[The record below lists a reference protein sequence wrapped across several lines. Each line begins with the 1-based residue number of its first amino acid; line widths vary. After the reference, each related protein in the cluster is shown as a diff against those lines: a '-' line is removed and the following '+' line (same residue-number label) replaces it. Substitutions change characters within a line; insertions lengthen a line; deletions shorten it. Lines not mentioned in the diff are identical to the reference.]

1 MKTRI
6 NRKQEGRA
14 VKPLQGGA
22 FLWRYVDH
30 VDSGNVG
37 FVHVRLFNLS
47 RIIFQL
53 KKQAYLTYSS
63 TMLPI
68 RLRHFH
74 RKTRGCLGI
83 LGQERIMVENG
94 TWLN

>member
-1 MKTRI
+1 MKAHI

-30 VDSGNVG
+30 ADSGNVG

-47 RIIFQL
+47 RIIFNL
-53 KKQAYLTYSS
+53 KSKH
-63 TMLPI
+63 I
-68 RLRHFH
+68 
-74 RKTRGCLGI
+74 
-83 LGQERIMVENG
+83 
-94 TWLN
+94 